1 MRPLRAATA
10 LAALGLLAVGI
21 ASAPAADAVPKS
33 SYKSYLF
40 TLDDNFSCASL
51 ASHVNEEAGA
61 SLMSVT
67 AHGQAACQRVLGLRV
82 SGLGLTDLHNP
93 VVVALGK
100 GARISLRKPS
110 TLFAPFALTYDPD
123 SWRTEQLG
131 WPIRNA
137 ALQDSAFQKVQQ
149 GLPSCTLY
157 ISGGIVRLS
166 PYTSHCSAYAAWVAE
181 RVFGIN
187 LYPTAL
193 GDWCHAAS
201 EQRDRMLNDPANWRK
216 VTAVQAQEFANR
228 GALVMAARKKEDA
241 TKPAHNQNGH
251 IAVVLPMVAA
261 VAATLQDG
269 VTYPATP
276 AITDEASFA
285 EFVRLYGP
293 EISQAG
299 GLNFR
304 HTVTANGFSSYYPPG
319 TVPGVTPVDE
329 VVDFFVYRHET
340 KVDWLPL

>member
-1 MRPLRAATA
+1 MT
-10 LAALGLLAVGI
+10 
-21 ASAPAADAVPKS
+21 S
-33 SYKSYLF
+33 
-40 TLDDNFSCASL
+40 
-51 ASHVNEEAGA
+51 
-61 SLMSVT
+61 
-67 AHGQAACQRVLGLRV
+67 
-82 SGLGLTDLHNP
+82 
-93 VVVALGK
+93 
-100 GARISLRKPS
+100 
-110 TLFAPFALTYDPD
+110 
-123 SWRTEQLG
+123 
-131 WPIRNA
+131 
-137 ALQDSAFQKVQQ
+137 
-149 GLPSCTLY
+149 

-193 GDWCHAAS
+193 GDWCHAAA

-216 VTAVQAQEFANR
+216 VDAVQAQEFANR

-251 IAVVLPMVAA
+251 IAVVLPMVAS

-269 VTYPATP
+269 LTYPATP
-276 AITDEASFA
+276 AITDAASFA
-285 EFVRLYGP
+285 DFVRLYGP

-319 TVPGVTPVDE
+319 SAPGVTPVDE